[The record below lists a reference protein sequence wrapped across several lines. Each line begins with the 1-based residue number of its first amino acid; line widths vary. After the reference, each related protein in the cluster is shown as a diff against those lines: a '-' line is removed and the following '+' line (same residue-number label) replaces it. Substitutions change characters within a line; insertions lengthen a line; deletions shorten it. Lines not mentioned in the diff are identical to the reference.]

1 MGKKGRNG
9 KEEYD
14 ESSEANLINR
24 RVKIAIQ
31 PPREGDQTNDR
42 TATWVTEVRRVKKA
56 RRGRER
62 DWAIWRGNTH
72 MFAKLIVVGV
82 LDLVEVI
89 LVQLPDERGKV
100 GVFEHPGQD
109 RFCEF
114 VHVLDDKTVASGTP
128 RNDMLEVGIFEHPKI
143 IVARSVCAFKPGE
156 RQVKA
161 YL

>member
-1 MGKKGRNG
+1 V
-9 KEEYD
+9 
-14 ESSEANLINR
+14 ANFINR

-31 PPREGDQTNDR
+31 PPREGYQTNDR
-42 TATWVTEVRRVKKA
+42 TATWVTEVRRVK
-56 RRGRER
+56 RERGEGER
-62 DWAIWRGNTH
+62 DWAIRRGNAY

-82 LDLVEVI
+82 LDLVKVI

-128 RNDMLEVGIFEHPKI
+128 RNDILEVGIFEHPKI
-143 IVARSVCAFKPGE
+143 MMWLVQSGGSNQENGK
-156 RQVKA
+156 
-161 YL
+161 